1 MNRLILSLSLL
12 ISVTAYTQSFD
23 WLISAG
29 GNKSDK
35 GTTIANDDLGNTY
48 ITGYYNEEANFG
60 ALSTGF
66 SFSSSKEVFVAKID
80 PNGNYLWVR
89 NGLNYYDDR
98 GLGLCLDPDGNSYVT
113 GTCWGGLEFGPLT
126 VYNSTSYT
134 DQIFVTKIDPDG
146 NVIWMKNAGV
156 DNNGGFPY
164 SDDHGLD
171 LASDSQGNIFVTG
184 FLSNTNSYNT
194 DATFDAIT
202 IDMDQYDTLAF
213 VAKLDNDGNWQWVET
228 FQGIVDHRDN
238 GITVDDEDNVYV
250 VGGFTDTK
258 NFGTETITSDG
269 SIDIYVVKY
278 DNNGNFQWVNQA
290 GSTRKDRA
298 NAIVDGHDGYMYV
311 AGEFRGECYFGP
323 QFLNNY
329 GSASKRDIF
338 VAKISKDGN
347 WVWARKAGSKKG
359 SDRANSII
367 ANNNGNIFVTGQFSS
382 EAKFGDNEIDSS
394 GDSIQV
400 FVAAI
405 DTLGE
410 WRWVKQG
417 GGASFDRGN
426 GISCDNDCNLW
437 VIGYFEDQIT
447 METVNTAPLN
457 GKDIFTF
464 KMSDVCFDYTEPTEP
479 IEPETPETCII
490 DVPNIFTPNNDG
502 LNELITFTTACN
514 IPVEVTVL
522 NRWGQIVYKHN
533 GDSPQWNGTS
543 TSGEPLVEGTY
554 FYSITTLFSDNTENK
569 ESSGFIQLVR

>member
-1 MNRLILSLSLL
+1 MLFAKVEDSSIQAQLERLED
-12 ISVTAYTQSFD
+12 TKK
-23 WLISAG
+23 
-29 GNKSDK
+29 N
-35 GTTIANDDLGNTY
+35 
-48 ITGYYNEEANFG
+48 NEEANFG